1 MAEGDNYLAMA
12 LNLLRRAE
20 KLADPEKR
28 AGLEALAEHYR
39 IQAERVRHMSAL
51 LSDCPKNKRRS
62 NWPSPMS
69 AIGPKRTHKSLAK

>member
-1 MAEGDNYLAMA
+1 VVAGCVHNLGLKMAEGDNYLAMA
-12 LNLLRRAE
+12 LSLLRRAE

-51 LSDCPKNKRRS
+51 T
-62 NWPSPMS
+62 
-69 AIGPKRTHKSLAK
+69 IGLPQEQEKKK

>member
-39 IQAERVRHMSAL
+39 IQAERVRQSAL
-51 LSDCPKNKRRS
+51 TIGLPKNKRR
-62 NWPSPMS
+62 M
-69 AIGPKRTHKSLAK
+69 K

>member
-1 MAEGDNYLAMA
+1 MA

-51 LSDCPKNKRRS
+51 T
-62 NWPSPMS
+62 
-69 AIGPKRTHKSLAK
+69 IGLPQEHEKK

>member
-51 LSDCPKNKRRS
+51 T
-62 NWPSPMS
+62 
-69 AIGPKRTHKSLAK
+69 IGLPQEQEKKK

>member
-1 MAEGDNYLAMA
+1 VEFSVVAGCVHNLGLKMAEGDNYLAMA

-51 LSDCPKNKRRS
+51 T
-62 NWPSPMS
+62 
-69 AIGPKRTHKSLAK
+69 IGLPQEQEKKK